1 MKPWKEKERNMNNK
15 SWVIYNNLIE
25 NRKIA
30 EIEFNSEMNEYSLT
44 TYTPSIFELPLLL
57 QNKESLTSVDLECF
71 LKSRV
76 LPLGRYGVSDQLGR
90 FGMKEYEWQEM
101 IKMNLGRV
109 LTDTFYILTGTEDGL
124 DELEQ
129 KGIERIGSSIQ
140 KIELQEREE
149 IKEIEELL

>member
-1 MKPWKEKERNMNNK
+1 MRPWKEKKRNMDNK

-30 EIEFNSEMNEYSLT
+30 EIEFNSENNEYSLT
-44 TYTPSIFELPLLL
+44 TYTPNIFELPLLL
-57 QNKESLTSVDLECF
+57 QNKESLTSKDLENF

-76 LPLGRYGVSDQLGR
+76 LPIGRYGVSDQLGR
-90 FGMKEYEWQEM
+90 FGIKEYDWQEM

-109 LTDTFYILTGTEDGL
+109 LTDTFYILTDGENSL
-124 DELEQ
+124 SDFENRVFGE
-129 KGIERIGSSIQ
+129 ISTSI
-140 KIELQEREE
+140 KKVELQEREE

>member
-1 MKPWKEKERNMNNK
+1 MENK
-15 SWVIYNNLIE
+15 KWVIYNNLIE

-30 EIEFNSEMNEYSLT
+30 TIEFNSEKNEYSLT
-44 TYTPSIFELPLLL
+44 TYTPNIFELPLLL
-57 QNKESLTSVDLECF
+57 QNKESLTSVDLENF